1 MKPDR
6 DDLKEIV
13 SDAMK
18 NLDTALKKLEK
29 FRTAMEPDEVRG
41 LELALKGIAAKPP
54 SMTDSSRRTLKTMLD
69 NLLTGSASDGFDI
82 GYAAALL
89 EYIDMTTSGK
99 EEGQVQAVGDK
110 PDEDKGTDAM
120 GVNRRARC
128 PPSRP

>member
-69 NLLTGSASDGFDI
+69 NLLTGSASDGFDR

-120 GVNRRARC
+120 GINR
-128 PPSRP
+128 